1 MGRMTFN
8 SLSSDDVEGLETL
21 FFEEEVLAGLS
32 DLCGDKAPRSDGF
45 TMAFWK
51 FCCNFVKKEVMRFF
65 VEFHDVGFF
74 ERSLNATFIVLV
86 PKKGV

>member
-1 MGRMTFN
+1 
-8 SLSSDDVEGLETL
+8 
-21 FFEEEVLAGLS
+21 
-32 DLCGDKAPRSDGF
+32 
-45 TMAFWK
+45 MAFWK

-86 PKKGV
+86 PKGCKRLKGF